1 MILWQNNRSFG
12 AARKHGIFVR
22 YVNRQVPF
30 TPPEGGKKMKQSRK
44 VVILAAALCFAGFTA
59 SAGAATLK
67 ASHQWPGGK
76 GDVRDEMV
84 QIIAKEV
91 EKAGVDLTIKIY
103 PGKSLFKPKEQ
114 WNAMVKGQLDIS
126 AFPLDYASGRHP
138 QFSATLM
145 PGLVKNHDH
154 AKRLNSSPFM
164 DDIKKIINDA
174 GVVVLADAWL
184 AGGFASKKNCILEP
198 ESIKGQVTRAAGP
211 AFEKMLA
218 GAGASISSMSSS
230 AIYQAMQTGVLDAAN
245 TSSGSFVS
253 YRIYE
258 QVKCLTA
265 PGDYALWFMYEPIL
279 MSKKSWDKLNK
290 AQQDALMAAG
300 KKAEEYMF
308 AEAKGLDSKM
318 VDIFTK
324 AGVQV
329 VTMTAEQAAAW
340 RAIANETSYKS
351 FAEGVPGGKELIE
364 KALAVE

>member
-1 MILWQNNRSFG
+1 MSIFKKTMIWTVAF
-12 AARKHGIFVR
+12 AFVS
-22 YVNRQVPF
+22 V
-30 TPPEGGKKMKQSRK
+30 
-44 VVILAAALCFAGFTA
+44 AGYA
-59 SAGAATLK
+59 SAATLK

-91 EKAGVDLTIKIY
+91 AKANVDLEIKIY

-114 WNAMVKGQLDIS
+114 WGAMVKGQLDIS

-145 PGLVKNHDH
+145 PGLVKNHAH
-154 AKRLNSSPFM
+154 AQRLNDSPFM

-174 GVVVLADAWL
+174 GVVVLADGWL
-184 AGGFASKKNCILEP
+184 AGGFASKKQCILGP
-198 ESIKGQVTRAAGP
+198 ETMAGQVTRAAGP
-211 AFEKMLA
+211 AFEQMLV
-218 GAGASISSMSSS
+218 GAGASISSMSSA

-258 QVKCLTA
+258 QATCLTA
-265 PGDYALWFMYEPIL
+265 PGEYALWFMYEPIL

-300 KKAEEYMF
+300 QKAEDYM
-308 AEAKGLDSKM
+308 AGEAAGLDDKM
-318 VDIFTK
+318 VEVYKK
-324 AGVQV
+324 AGVEV

-340 RAIANETSYKS
+340 KAIAQETSYKNFS
-351 FAEGVPGGKELIE
+351 ENVPGGKELIE

>member
-1 MILWQNNRSFG
+1 MIISKRAVLG
-12 AARKHGIFVR
+12 
-22 YVNRQVPF
+22 
-30 TPPEGGKKMKQSRK
+30 T
-44 VVILAAALCFAGFTA
+44 VVGVATALAI
-59 SAGAATLK
+59 SAPAFSKTIK

-91 EKAGVDLTIKIY
+91 AAANVDLDIKVY

-114 WNAMVKGQLDIS
+114 WGAMVKGQLDIS

-154 AKRLNSSPFM
+154 AQRLNSSSFM

-174 GVVVLADAWL
+174 GVIVLADAWL
-184 AGGFASKKNCILEP
+184 AGGFASKKNCILGP
-198 ESIKGQVTRAAGP
+198 ETMKGQVTRAAGP
-211 AFEKMLA
+211 AFEQMLV
-218 GAGASISSMSSS
+218 GAGASISSMPSS

-279 MSKKSWDKLNK
+279 MSEKSWNKLNK

-300 KKAEEYMF
+300 KKAEEYMTGK
-308 AEAKGLDSKM
+308 AKGLDDKL
-318 VDIFTK
+318 VTAYKK
-324 AGVQV
+324 AGVKV
-329 VTMTAEQAAAW
+329 VTMNAEQAAAW
-340 RAIANETSYKS
+340 KAIAQETSYKIFS
-351 FAEGVPGGKELIE
+351 EKVPGGKELIA
-364 KALAVE
+364 KALAVD

>member
-1 MILWQNNRSFG
+1 MKAF
-12 AARKHGIFVR
+12 
-22 YVNRQVPF
+22 
-30 TPPEGGKKMKQSRK
+30 KK
-44 VVILAAALCFAGFTA
+44 LATGTAVLA
-59 SAGAATLK
+59 SATLLATSAYAIDLK

-76 GDVRDEMV
+76 GDARDEMV
-84 QIIAKEV
+84 QIIAKE
-91 EKAGVDLTIKIY
+91 AAAANVDLNIKVY

-114 WNAMVKGQLDIS
+114 WGAMVKGQLDIS

-154 AKRLNSSPFM
+154 ALRLNKSPFM

-174 GVVVLADAWL
+174 GVVVLSDAWL
-184 AGGFASKKNCILEP
+184 AGGFASKKNCILGP
-198 ESIKGQVTRAAGP
+198 DSMKGQVTRAAGP
-211 AFEKMLA
+211 AFEQMLV
-218 GAGASISSMSSS
+218 GAGASIWSMPSS

-258 QVKCLTA
+258 QVKCLTE

-300 KKAEEYMF
+300 KKAEDYMTGQ
-308 AEAKGLDSKM
+308 AKGLDTKM
-318 VDIFTK
+318 VDTFKK
-324 AGVQV
+324 AGVEV
-329 VTMTAEQAAAW
+329 VKMNAEQAEAW
-340 RAIANETSYKS
+340 KAIAQQTSYKNFS
-351 FAEGVPGGKELIE
+351 EKVPGGKELIE